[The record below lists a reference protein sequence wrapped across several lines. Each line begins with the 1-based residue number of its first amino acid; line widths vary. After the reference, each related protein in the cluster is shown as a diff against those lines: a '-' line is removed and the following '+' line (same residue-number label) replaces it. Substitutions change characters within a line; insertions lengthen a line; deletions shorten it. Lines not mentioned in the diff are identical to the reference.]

1 MVKQDWPVHF
11 DGKPVIL
18 SSAMASKCPLKLL
31 LPLVILKDSS
41 MTLEVD
47 TRENERDTG
56 SHILQQ
62 RDTLCFTRAVCRFQE
77 EDAAAT

>member
-1 MVKQDWPVHF
+1 
-11 DGKPVIL
+11 
-18 SSAMASKCPLKLL
+18 MASKCPLKLL

-56 SHILQQ
+56 SHILQH
-62 RDTLCFTRAVCRFQE
+62 RDTLCFTRAV
-77 EDAAAT
+77 